1 MKNLKKAVFSATLT
15 FTLITYLATMFMNM
29 MDNPTYAFTFGTMSR
44 VLIFSVVL
52 GVAGL
57 IFEIKK
63 LPAYAK
69 RFIHF
74 VILCINFTLVIAT
87 LPYGNDFRMLFA
99 ALLVFMIVYWIFVG
113 IGALIKKIF
122 KK

>member
-1 MKNLKKAVFSATLT
+1 MKNLKKAVFSATLA

-63 LPAYAK
+63 LPSYAK
-69 RFIHF
+69 RFLHF
-74 VILCINFTLVIAT
+74 VILCIDFTLVIAT

-113 IGALIKKIF
+113 IGVLIKNIF

>member
-1 MKNLKKAVFSATLT
+1 
-15 FTLITYLATMFMNM
+15 M